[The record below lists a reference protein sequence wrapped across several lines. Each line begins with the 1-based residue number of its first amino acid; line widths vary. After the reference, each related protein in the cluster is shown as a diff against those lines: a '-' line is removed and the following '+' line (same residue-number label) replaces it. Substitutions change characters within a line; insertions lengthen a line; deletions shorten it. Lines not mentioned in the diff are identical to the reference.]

1 MKPYNA
7 QFCAAQSQPG
17 SWQPD
22 AYFDNLERAK
32 TYIRNQVSSN
42 PRIAEGR
49 VINTITGQV
58 EYFAWLKASV

>member
-32 TYIRNQVSSN
+32 TYVRNQVSSN
-42 PRIAEGR
+42 PRVAEGR
-49 VINTITGQV
+49 VMNTITGQV
-58 EYFAWLKASV
+58 EYSAWLKASV